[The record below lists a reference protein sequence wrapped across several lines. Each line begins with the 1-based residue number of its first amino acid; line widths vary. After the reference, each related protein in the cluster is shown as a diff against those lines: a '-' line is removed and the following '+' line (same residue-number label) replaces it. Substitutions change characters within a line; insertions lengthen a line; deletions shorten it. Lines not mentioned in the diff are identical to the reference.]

1 MSIKKSDCKILK
13 RIFEPGAVAVIG
25 VSAEGFGFGRGILL
39 SLKRIGFNGALY
51 PVNPRGGTID
61 GLPAYRTVEE
71 IPGPID
77 LGIIAVPATHVPA
90 AIEACFRKGA
100 AGVEILSSGF
110 SETATQEGITLERDV
125 ARIASKGIRV
135 IGPNCFGVYNPRSG
149 LTLLPGPDLSREPGP
164 VAFIS
169 QSGGMT
175 VDFAH
180 IGKWRGI
187 RFSTMISFGNG
198 VDLRET
204 ELLDY
209 FGSDPDTGVIGLYVE
224 GLEDGRSFFNAL
236 GSVSSRKP
244 VILCKG
250 GRTESGGKA
259 AMSHT
264 ASVAGSTEVW
274 NAVMRQCNAVPAA
287 DLGQLCDIA
296 LAFTSL
302 PQGVY
307 RGASIIGGGG
317 AIGVAAA
324 DAASLLGI
332 KIPEFSE
339 DLKAAIEPHLPR
351 PGSSAKNPVD
361 VANPY
366 VSPASMKEIL
376 ISAARC
382 QEVDVQI
389 VVQLLYH
396 YKSLSMLMPGAT
408 LEKVTPVNEFAAV
421 FRQVVEESGKPVV
434 VVLPEHKQELEA
446 LDIATVTRTA
456 RALYAEKG
464 IPVYGSVEQALG
476 AIRSVSDYYGRR
488 RSRISPKQR

>member
-1 MSIKKSDCKILK
+1 MK

-39 SLKRIGFNGALY
+39 SLKTIGFNGALY
-51 PVNPRGGTID
+51 PVNPRGGVID
-61 GLPAYRTVEE
+61 GCTAYRTVEE

-77 LGIIAVPATHVPA
+77 LGIIAVPAKHVPA
-90 AIEACFRKGA
+90 AIESCLSKGA

-110 SETATQEGITLERDV
+110 SETATQEGTDLENEI
-125 ARIASKGIRV
+125 ARIAAKGIRV

-187 RFSTMISFGNG
+187 RFSTMVSFGNG

-224 GLEDGRSFFNAL
+224 GLRDGRSFFDAL
-236 GSVSSRKP
+236 KSVSSRKP
-244 VILCKG
+244 VIICKG
-250 GRTESGGKA
+250 GRTDSGGKA

-264 ASVAGSTEVW
+264 ASVAGSSEVW
-274 NAVMRQCNAVPAA
+274 NAVMRQCNAVPAD
-287 DLGQLCDIA
+287 DLDALCDIA

-302 PQGVY
+302 PRGTY
-307 RGASIIGGGG
+307 RGVSLIGGGG

-324 DAASLLGI
+324 DSASMLNM
-332 KIPEFSE
+332 KVPEFGDE
-339 DLKAAIEPHLPR
+339 LKASIEPHLPR
-351 PGSSAKNPVD
+351 PGSSARNPVD

-376 ISAARC
+376 LNAARC
-382 QEVDVQI
+382 PEVDIQI

-396 YKSLSMLMPGAT
+396 YKSLSILMPGAA
-408 LEKVTPVNEFAAV
+408 LDDVIPINEFADTFSLAV
-421 FRQVVEESGKPVV
+421 AETGKPVV
-434 VVLPEHKQELEA
+434 LVLPEHKQELEA
-446 LDIATVTRTA
+446 LDIATVTRQA
-456 RALYAEKG
+456 RSLYAKRG
-464 IPVYGSVEQALG
+464 IPVFGTVEQALH
-476 AIRSVSDYYGRR
+476 AIHAVSDYYGRLQ
-488 RSRISPKQR
+488 SRASLQNR